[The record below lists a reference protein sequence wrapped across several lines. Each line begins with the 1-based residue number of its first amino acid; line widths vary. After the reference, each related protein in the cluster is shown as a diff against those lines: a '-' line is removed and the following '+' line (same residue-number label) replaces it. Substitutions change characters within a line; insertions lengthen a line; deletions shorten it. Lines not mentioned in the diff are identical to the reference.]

1 MACLQKSDRR
11 LCATSAARP
20 RRPAQCW
27 HARGGA
33 AWGGACGAAFAYTSS
48 LARTLSVDIPRQEG
62 VREERGG
69 GGPPRAPQRHAD
81 AQGDGAVTVAGIGLQ
96 GLLDG
101 IITAD
106 DIQG

>member
-1 MACLQKSDRR
+1 M
-11 LCATSAARP
+11 
-20 RRPAQCW
+20 
-27 HARGGA
+27 
-33 AWGGACGAAFAYTSS
+33 
-48 LARTLSVDIPRQEG
+48 DIPRQEG